1 MIPKLSI
8 ITINLNNCIGLE
20 KTMNSVL
27 TQSYGDYEY
36 IIIDGGSTDSSAQV
50 IKRFEK
56 VNKDTTKIVWLSE
69 PDKGVYHA
77 MNKGIDLAHGEYI
90 LFLNSGDSLVGPEIL
105 HTIFSTSFSED
116 YVYGNL
122 NLIRDEVLC
131 YQDVKM
137 DCDVPTLFNLYKE
150 SLPHQASFIKRNL
163 FEKYGK
169 YDEKSKITGDWE
181 FCIRVIILN
190 NCSVRHIPFTISN
203 YDLGGI
209 SSLNIEGRNTERDE
223 VLSRYFT
230 RRIIDDYEY
239 WSKKEREIEIMVWY
253 KQHHFLYGSLVFIYK
268 VIALIRKLT
277 K

>member
-1 MIPKLSI
+1 MSPKLSI
-8 ITINLNNCIGLE
+8 ITINLNNCTGLE
-20 KTMNSVL
+20 KTMKSVL
-27 TQSYGDYEY
+27 IQSYGDYEY
-36 IIIDGGSTDSSAQV
+36 IIIDGGSADGSAEV

-56 VNKDTTKIVWLSE
+56 SNNHKTKIVWLSE
-69 PDKGVYHA
+69 PDRGVYHA
-77 MNKGIDLAHGEYI
+77 MNKGIDLARGEYL

-105 HTIFSTSFSED
+105 HTIFSTSFSEE

-122 NLIRDEVLC
+122 NLIRDEVLS

-150 SLPHQASFIKRNL
+150 SLPHQASFIKRSL

-169 YDEKSKITGDWE
+169 YDENFKINGDWE

-209 SSLNIEGRNTERDE
+209 SSLNPEGRNTERDA
-223 VLSRYFT
+223 VLARYFPQ
-230 RRIIDDYEY
+230 RVLLDYERMALYKNDFEIID
-239 WSKKEREIEIMVWY
+239 WY
-253 KQHHFLYGSLVFIYK
+253 KRHRFCYFINKTLYRLGKKFAI
-268 VIALIRKLT
+268 
-277 K
+277 